1 MPNYGDKKYW
11 EDRYD
16 EQNGTTFD
24 WLEDYESVKP
34 IIDNL
39 GIKKESRI
47 LNVGCGNSEFSE
59 KMYDEGF
66 THNYNIDICKNVID
80 FMKSRNKERKGL
92 HFDVMDVCEMA
103 YKDETFDLIIDKSTI
118 DALLCGDHSFMI
130 VAKMLKEISR
140 VLKTGGYYIIVS
152 YGKPENRM
160 THLERDHLAFDIQ
173 IYTIKRKEDED
184 ESEKIHYVYI
194 CKKLT
199 EANENL
205 NNFDLVYKELEQEEL
220 EGAEDEEEQG
230 QNKMDD
236 ETKEEYLSPGEN
248 KKETNVIKESI
259 Q

>member
-1 MPNYGDKKYW
+1 MPNYGDKNYW
-11 EDRYD
+11 EVRYE
-16 EQNGTTFD
+16 EQSGTTFD

-39 GIKKESRI
+39 NIKKDSRI

-59 KMYDEGF
+59 KMYDEGYV
-66 THNYNIDICKNVID
+66 HNYNIDICQNVID
-80 FMKSRNKERKGL
+80 FMKSRNKDKKGL
-92 HFDVMDVCEMA
+92 HFDVMDVCDMA

-140 VLKTGGYYIIVS
+140 VLKTGGIYLIVS

-160 THLERDHLAFDIQ
+160 IHLERDHLAFDIQ
-173 IYTIKRKEDED
+173 IYTIKRKDD
-184 ESEKIHYVYI
+184 DDDTEKIHYVYI

-220 EGAEDEEEQG
+220 EGAEDEEEQDE
-230 QNKMDD
+230 NKIDD
-236 ETKEEYLSPGEN
+236 EKKEEFLPPEED
-248 KKETNVIKESI
+248 KKEKNVHKTNN